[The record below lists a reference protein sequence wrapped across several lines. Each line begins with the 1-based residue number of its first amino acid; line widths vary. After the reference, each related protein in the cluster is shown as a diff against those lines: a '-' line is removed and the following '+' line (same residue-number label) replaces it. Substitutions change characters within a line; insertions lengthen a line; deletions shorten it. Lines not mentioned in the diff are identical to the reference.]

1 MKFLCLIY
9 FDEDERDAVP
19 QDQWDALMEDAY
31 VNRDELEASGA
42 FLGGNALQPAR
53 TAVTLRRKRGQ
64 RTVTD
69 GPFAETKEQLA
80 GYVLIEA
87 PDLDAAREIALALPP
102 GRIGSVEIRPVW
114 ERDDLRA
121 RRVTAVESSSSRR

>member
-9 FDEDERDAVP
+9 FDEDERDAIP
-19 QDQWDALMEDAY
+19 QDQWDALIEDAY

-121 RRVTAVESSSSRR
+121 RRVTAVESSSSRG

>member
-9 FDEDERDAVP
+9 FDEDERDAIP
-19 QDQWDALMEDAY
+19 AGEWEPLMQEGFDVA
-31 VNRDELEASGA
+31 DELREHGV

>member
-31 VNRDELEASGA
+31 LNRDELEASGA

-64 RTVTD
+64 RTITD